1 MVAIE
6 QLCLKINV
14 VNSIVR
20 TVRTV
25 SLFGDAKVAE
35 KQEDTVLALNVTLR
49 DLKQND

>member
-14 VNSIVR
+14 LNSIAL
-20 TVRTV
+20 TVMTEI
-25 SLFGDAKVAE
+25 LFGDAKVAE
-35 KQEDTVLALNVTLR
+35 KQQDPILALNVTLR